1 MSIENRKQNIVG
13 HLMVNIVH
21 SGHDVLERQGKLSVE
36 NTLVNPACR
45 RQRQEDLHKL

>member
-13 HLMVNIVH
+13 HFIVNIVH
-21 SGHDVLERQGKLSVE
+21 RGHDVLERQGKLSVE
-36 NTLVNPACR
+36 NTLVNPVCR